1 MSYTVPRTNPVS
13 LRRGERMRF
22 AAKRRPV
29 RQNPTPGVDLT
40 SVLVGAMIGAA
51 AIYLTRSSTAPAAC
65 ACRLRSGAGVNP
77 AGCGCMARVVE
88 EEVIEEPPAWNG
100 ILSKAPLH
108 RGFPTFP
115 RG

>member
-51 AIYLTRSSTAPAAC
+51 AIYLTRSSRYPCKPYLSHSSPFDTPVIFFIA
-65 ACRLRSGAGVNP
+65 LISGP
-77 AGCGCMARVVE
+77 H
-88 EEVIEEPPAWNG
+88 
-100 ILSKAPLH
+100 LSPRPLLALS
-108 RGFPTFP
+108 
-115 RG
+115 